1 MCDRSSC
8 DGPLGL
14 ANPTGLLLY
23 HQEPRGPA
31 PNYSHEPLSDR
42 SIQRHTDPAD
52 AGVTVVTLQDSS
64 VLDMAIID
72 QIGKDLCH
80 LVENQNK
87 QKLVLD
93 FINVRFLASHALGIL
108 LMMHKKICAAKG
120 TMVAM
125 S

>member
-1 MCDRSSC
+1 MIED
-8 DGPLGL
+8 
-14 ANPTGLLLY
+14 Y
-23 HQEPRGPA
+23 
-31 PNYSHEPLSDR
+31 
-42 SIQRHTDPAD
+42 

-80 LVENQNK
+80 LIENQNK

-108 LMMHKKICAAKG
+108 LMIHKKVRAAKG
-120 TMVAM
+120 TMVLCSVRKDLKKVFTITSLDKIFKFFPNDATALAHFKVTVQ
-125 S
+125 